1 MKICNFIKPELDN
14 FRANC
19 NFTDEELQFFEYRA
33 KDMPIS
39 VISSYMNISESKA
52 NRLSKQIKKKIMRI
66 I

>member
-14 FRANC
+14 FRTNC